1 MKRFLSA
8 VLGVTAVLLMASAV
22 PSRAFVTYPN
32 PTCPDSL
39 TIFGLKTHLSGAGA
53 CDPQVGVAAGAAGDT
68 ILGIGGI
75 ITGFD
80 ENPTGFD
87 VYIEM
92 SGGGPQAGKYAG
104 LDVFTHGTNMRAP
117 YGLNRG
123 DSIVVE
129 FSRVAIFQG
138 AVEVFSP
145 NSNFSSPNII
155 LRKVNSGNPLP
166 PFVVGNTTDFV
177 ETPTNTFFEPYI
189 NSLVTLTGPVRV
201 ARKEGL
207 NNGTAR
213 AMIVVRDAA
222 PSDSVFIDYGKL
234 TAIVPPAVG
243 TFLTSISGISNKA
256 SRGYRI
262 MPRDAADIIDVQPP
276 GVSDSYAIA
285 DNQYRVVFDRD
296 VTPASATNTANY
308 SLASF
313 GTVNSAV
320 MDGTNAVILTV
331 SGTGL
336 SHGQSETVSVNG
348 VVGTANGVAMTTP
361 GSSLFLAGLM
371 TCGEHSAPNPDS
383 LAASPCRDL
392 SRYVGSPQTGVGS
405 GLTGQFSNGP
415 FGPRSSVTG
424 IVVGVYGNLYY
435 MEDDNPSASRGIT
448 VFAPPSAL
456 QLGHRYVL
464 AGADE
469 EFYSENE
476 FAAITYVKDIG
487 NPGVPAPVAIPVR
500 IANYDTCDA
509 NQNIRSGRDYLS
521 DLVKLQTV
529 KVVQRFPT
537 LPTNGFH
544 VTGPHPDYGDTIFC
558 ENQNAVLG
566 PNSSSN
572 PNYPAL
578 GSLVNVIGVVHYTTN
593 TSSPSFRVCPRSPAD
608 ITILDPASVGTP
620 SARLSF
626 SAFPNP
632 ASSVNLAFT
641 LPRASNVE
649 LGVYDLVGRRVAMIA
664 SGPMGAGTYQK
675 VWRGLDDGGN
685 KVRSGVYFYH
695 LRAGNEVLKTHTVLI
710 NN

>member
-1 MKRFLSA
+1 
-8 VLGVTAVLLMASAV
+8 MASAV
-22 PSRAFVTYPN
+22 PSRAFVCYPN
-32 PTCPDSL
+32 PTCPDTM
-39 TIFGLKTHLSGAGA
+39 TIFGLKTHVGGAGI
-53 CDPQVGVAAGAAGDT
+53 CDPLTGTGTAPGDT
-68 ILGIGGI
+68 VLGVGGI
-75 ITGFD
+75 IIGFD
-80 ENPTGFD
+80 ENPTGYD
-87 VYIEM
+87 IYIQM
-92 SGGGPQAGKYAG
+92 SGAGPTGQYSG
-104 LDVFTHGTNMRAP
+104 LDVFTHGTNLRGP
-117 YGLNRG
+117 YGFNRG
-123 DSIVVE
+123 DSMVVE
-129 FSRVAIFQG
+129 YARVANFQG
-138 AVEVFSP
+138 AIELMSP
-145 NSNFSSPNII
+145 NNNFSSPNIK
-155 LRKVNSGNPLP
+155 LRKVSSGNPLP
-166 PFVVGNTTDFV
+166 PFFVGNTTDFR
-177 ETPTNTFFEPYI
+177 ETPTNTFFAPYV

-207 NNGTAR
+207 NNGFAR
-213 AMIVVRDAA
+213 GMLVVRDAA
-222 PSDSVFIDYGKL
+222 PSDSVFIDYAKL
-234 TAIVPPAVG
+234 TSIVPPAVG
-243 TFLTSISGISNKA
+243 TFLTSISGIANSA
-256 SRGYRI
+256 TRGFRI
-262 MPRDAADIIDVQPP
+262 MPRDAVDIIDVQPP
-276 GVSDSYAIA
+276 GVSDAYAVA

-313 GTVNSAV
+313 GTVNSAA
-320 MDGTNAVILTV
+320 MDGTKEVILTV

-336 SHGQSETVSVNG
+336 SHGQPETVSVNG
-348 VVGTANGVAMTTP
+348 VVGSANSVAMTTP
-361 GSSLFLAGLM
+361 GSALFLAGVM
-371 TCGEHSAPNPDS
+371 SSGEHSAPNPDS

-392 SRYVGSPQTGVGS
+392 SRYVGSPVAGVGS

-415 FGPRSSVTG
+415 FGPRSTLTG
-424 IVVGVYGNLYY
+424 IVVGIYGNLYY
-435 MEDDNPSASRGIT
+435 MEDDNPAANRGIT

-456 QLGHRYVL
+456 LLGHRYIL
-464 AGADE
+464 AGADQ

-476 FAAITYVKDIG
+476 FVGIVYVKDIG
-487 NPGVPAPVAIPVR
+487 TPGVPAPVALPVG

-558 ENQNAVLG
+558 ENLNAVLG
-566 PNSSSN
+566 PNSASN

-578 GSLVNVIGVVHYTTN
+578 GSLVNVIGVEHYTTN

-620 SARLSF
+620 SAKLSF

-641 LPRASNVE
+641 LPRAADVE

-695 LRAGNEVLKTHTVLI
+695 LRAGSEVLKTHTVLI

>member
-1 MKRFLSA
+1 
-8 VLGVTAVLLMASAV
+8 MASAV
-22 PSRAFVTYPN
+22 PSRAFISFPN
-32 PTCPDSL
+32 PTCPDTM
-39 TIFGLKTHLSGAGA
+39 TIFGLKKVMADTSANPCKPVTGTGTA
-53 CDPQVGVAAGAAGDT
+53 PGDT
-68 ILGIGGI
+68 VLGVGGI

-80 ENPTGFD
+80 ENPVGFD
-87 VYIEM
+87 IYIEM
-92 SGGGPQAGKYAG
+92 SGGGPQGGKYAG
-104 LDVFTHGTNMRAP
+104 IDVFTHGTNLRAP
-117 YGLNRG
+117 YGFNRG

-129 FSRVAIFQG
+129 FARVANFQG
-138 AVEVFSP
+138 ALELMSP
-145 NSNFSSPNII
+145 NNTFSSPNIK

-166 PFVVGNTTDFV
+166 PFVSGNTTDFN
-177 ETPTNTFFEPYI
+177 ELPTNTYFAQYI

-201 ARKEGL
+201 ARTGAGL
-207 NNGTAR
+207 STR
-213 AMIVVRDAA
+213 AMLVVRDAA

-234 TAIVPPAVG
+234 TGIVPPALG
-243 TFLTSISGISNKA
+243 TYLTSISGIANSA
-256 SRGYRI
+256 TRGLRI
-262 MPRDAADIIDVQPP
+262 MPRDANDVVDVQPP
-276 GVSDSYAIA
+276 GVSDAYAVA
-285 DNQYRVVFDRD
+285 DNEYRVVFDRG

-320 MDGTNAVILTV
+320 MDGSAAVILTV

-336 SHGQSETVSVNG
+336 SHGQPETVSVNG

-361 GSSLFLAGLM
+361 GSALFLAGVM
-371 TCGEHSAPNPDS
+371 SSGEHSAPNPDS

-392 SRYVGSPQTGVGS
+392 SRYVGSPVAGVGS

-415 FGPRSSVTG
+415 FGPRSTLTG

-435 MEDDNPSASRGIT
+435 MEDDNPAAKRGIT

-456 QLGHRYVL
+456 TLGHRYIL

-476 FAAITYVKDIG
+476 FAAIVYVKDIG
-487 NPGVPAPVAIPVR
+487 TPGVPAPVALPVG

-529 KVVQRFPT
+529 KVVQRFAT

-544 VTGPHPDYGDTIFC
+544 VTGPHPDYGDTIFI

-566 PNSSSN
+566 PNSASN

-578 GSLVNVIGVVHYTTN
+578 GSLVTVIGCEHYTTN

-641 LPRASNVE
+641 LPRAADVE

-664 SGPMGAGTYQK
+664 SGPMGAGAYQK